1 MTAPK
6 PIALFLMGPTAAGKT
21 ELAIRLVEAGLCD
34 IISVDSAQVFT
45 GMNIGTA
52 KPDSETLARAPH
64 HLIDICDPADSYSA
78 VQFKNDAL
86 PLMKAITKR
95 GKVPLLVGGTMLYFK
110 TLVEPMAD
118 LPPGDADVR
127 TRLHEIWQNDGL
139 RALVAE
145 LEKVDPIAHAKIDLQ
160 NPQRV
165 QRALEVFHVTGRPI
179 SEFWAE
185 GVHDGKGRLSDAA
198 ISEFPWQLV
207 QYAVMPKDRSFLH
220 ERIALRFQQML
231 DLGFEQEVIELMAR
245 GNLHLDL
252 PSMRCVGYRQ
262 MWKYLA
268 GDIGFEQMKSE
279 GIAATR
285 QLAKR
290 QLTWLRG
297 WPQLS
302 ILASESDVN
311 GQLDSILC
319 DIGSRNKTK

>member
-1 MTAPK
+1 MVPSK
-6 PIALFLMGPTAAGKT
+6 PTALFLVGPTAAGKT
-21 ELAIRLVEAGLCD
+21 ELAIQLVESGFCE

-45 GMNIGTA
+45 GMNIGSA
-52 KPDSETLARAPH
+52 KPDAETLARAPH
-64 HLIDICDPADSYSA
+64 HLIDICDPAESYSA

-86 PLMKAITKR
+86 PLMREISAR

-127 TRLHEIWQNDGL
+127 ARLQKQWQSEGL
-139 RALVAE
+139 SVLVDE
-145 LEKVDPIAHAKIDLQ
+145 LKRIDSVAHQRIDLQ

-165 QRALEVFHVTGRPI
+165 QRALEVFYVTGRPI

-185 GVHDGKGRLSDAA
+185 GVHDGKGRLSESA
-198 ISEFPWQLV
+198 IAEFPWQLL
-207 QYAVMPKDRSFLH
+207 QYAVMPKDRSILH
-220 ERIALRFQQML
+220 ERIARRFQQML
-231 DLGFEQEVIELMAR
+231 DLGFEQEVAQLMAR
-245 GNLHLDL
+245 GDLHLDL

-268 GDIGFEQMKSE
+268 GDIGWEQMKSE

-297 WPQLS
+297 WPELTS
-302 ILASESDVN
+302 LASEVDAKDHLKSVIADLSAVN
-311 GQLDSILC
+311 RL
-319 DIGSRNKTK
+319 